1 MDVEEGRDL
10 TEVEDHSVVH
20 SADDYAIWE
29 SAASHQELEVEDLQV
44 QEVLVHRESW
54 DLAVPVPKFL
64 VSCSPFSVNVNRSK

>member
-44 QEVLVHRESW
+44 QEVLVHR
-54 DLAVPVPKFL
+54 DLAVPVTKFL